1 MVIQAIRVWLWASFT
16 RVHTISFIR
25 VTGVTFNVSDFF
37 FAKSKASW
45 QFQQLLNSFLAMT
58 SSISRSLREI

>member
-37 FAKSKASW
+37 SQSQKYLGNFNNYLIR
-45 QFQQLLNSFLAMT
+45 FQQNDT
-58 SSISRSLREI
+58 VV